1 MAARLE
7 ADLGV
12 TVKEVSFPQLKYSFQ
27 IWDTFLALPDK
38 DGKVCSTISYL
49 IFSIIIYLTGSNLFH
64 DWNFFARSTL
74 LLN

>member
-1 MAARLE
+1 MICCFCSQVAARIE

-38 DGKVCSTISYL
+38 DGKVCSALSYL
-49 IFSIIIYLTGSNLFH
+49 IFSNIIYLTGL
-64 DWNFFARSTL
+64 TL
-74 LLN
+74 LDGNKT